1 MLLGQPARRGICRT
15 SGPCRFADARR
26 SLSPQRRSR
35 TGKSIIHRPR
45 TASLSIGRK
54 PRRSSAQ
61 VSPVATATHDAAHCS
76 RNHALHRPPRS
87 SARQSLGGR
96 TGIARATPP
105 RRNIEARRDLRR
117 SDQRRRDL
125 AERAIEAKGDGYV
138 CSREVNGVQSPALKC
153 NCVLGLE
160 RVGKAVSEPPCATGC
175 GRPILLKKSPT
186 AFLVRFLGVFLP
198 LTGIRERFMER
209 SERSIFSRAN
219 CKSHTA
225 TFSTVSTH
233 SRPSGNLF
241 ERPKCG

>member
-175 GRPILLKKSPT
+175 GRPQT
-186 AFLVRFLGVFLP
+186 AVRPRDLDRQQSLP
-198 LTGIRERFMER
+198 AGRERAHHDSR
-209 SERSIFSRAN
+209 SRLTSCCGGAPNRRLYSRLN
-219 CKSHTA
+219 CEALS
-225 TFSTVSTH
+225 
-233 SRPSGNLF
+233 
-241 ERPKCG
+241 